1 MNEAIL
7 FPGQGAQCEGMGSDW
22 AAAHPEARET
32 FAEADEL
39 LGFSL
44 SKACW
49 ESGDTVN
56 RTDIAQPGILTTSVA
71 IVRVLLGQGLEQQA
85 TPWTA
90 GLSLGEYTALW
101 YAGCLDFADALRLV
115 RLRGEAMQTAAEAC
129 PSTMVSLMGADLA
142 QAEALAAAGADEG
155 ISQVANIN
163 GPGQIILS
171 GELAAMDKVEAVAKE
186 HGVRRTRRLVVAG
199 GFHSECMRPVAERLA
214 TALAEVEIR
223 APRCTFVSNVTAAAE
238 CEPERIRELLA
249 RQVCSPVLWEDSM
262 RLALASG
269 HRSFLEPGP
278 GSVLAGILRKIDGE
292 AQVRSAARPSD
303 LEVAT

>member
-1 MNEAIL
+1 M
-7 FPGQGAQCEGMGSDW
+7 
-22 AAAHPEARET
+22 AAAARGR
-32 FAEADEL
+32 ADQ
-39 LGFSL
+39 
-44 SKACW
+44 
-49 ESGDTVN
+49 
-56 RTDIAQPGILTTSVA
+56 R
-71 IVRVLLGQGLEQQA
+71 
-85 TPWTA
+85 
-90 GLSLGEYTALW
+90 
-101 YAGCLDFADALRLV
+101 
-115 RLRGEAMQTAAEAC
+115 RG
-129 PSTMVSLMGADLA
+129 
-142 QAEALAAAGADEG
+142 
-155 ISQVANIN
+155 
-163 GPGQIILS
+163 GP
-171 GELAAMDKVEAVAKE
+171 A
-186 HGVRRTRRLVVAG
+186 
-199 GFHSECMRPVAERLA
+199 AERLA